1 MNNWILFM
9 GKGVIIWL
17 TSLRAYLNKKRI
29 WTNGWRCTRGMRRVF
44 PRRGEARRR
53 DIYNCDFTN
62 SFRLH
67 GRKLSFLT
75 PPNNGGNGGTAH
87 RCGTPCLTRKI
98 TGWSAWKGHHPDV
111 PNVKTAMRHF
121 SLHVTREYLSL
132 CLFHC
137 ILSQLRRTPNSLFH
151 TISWL
156 SSFPPTVFFIPL
168 VIFLFL
174 TICECMNTKHMNY
187 KLLDCLTFFQVV
199 INK

>member
-1 MNNWILFM
+1 M
-9 GKGVIIWL
+9 GKEVIIWL
-17 TSLRAYLNKKRI
+17 TSLRACLNKKGI

-53 DIYNCDFTN
+53 DIYDCDFTN

-67 GRKLSFLT
+67 GRKLFFFNS
-75 PPNNGGNGGTAH
+75 PEYNGGNGGTAH

-98 TGWSAWKGHHPDV
+98 TGWSVWKGHHPDV

-137 ILSQLRRTPNSLFH
+137 TPCQLRRTPISLFH
-151 TISWL
+151 TIAELL
-156 SSFPPTVFFIPL
+156 SFSPNSLFFIPL
-168 VIFLFL
+168 IIIFFL
-174 TICECMNTKHMNY
+174 RYVNVWIWSIWTINFSI
-187 KLLDCLTFFQVV
+187 DCLTFFHVV
-199 INK
+199 INE